1 MSNEDSPWIEQF
13 PGNKMWSN
21 ATLVNKGM
29 GQGPIGYQPLLF
41 RMVAIPISTE
51 PKKKRRI

>member
-1 MSNEDSPWIEQF
+1 MSNEDGPWIAQF
-13 PGNKMWSN
+13 PGNMMWSN

-41 RMVAIPISTE
+41 RMVAPPISTE